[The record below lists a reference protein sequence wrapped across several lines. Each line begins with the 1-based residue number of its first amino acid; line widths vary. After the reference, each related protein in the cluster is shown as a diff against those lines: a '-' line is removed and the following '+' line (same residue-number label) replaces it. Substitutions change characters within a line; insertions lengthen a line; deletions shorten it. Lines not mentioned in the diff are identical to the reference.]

1 MYSERQLK
9 RDSFGA
15 ISLRSD
21 RGRHSVVRDTAAA
34 SYGLRWL
41 AAALARREA
50 AALGALEGQ
59 PGFPRLIGFDGRRLL
74 RSFLPGA
81 PLHAGPPPT
90 RGYFREAF
98 RMLVRLH
105 RLGITH
111 NDLAKEGNWIR
122 QTDGRPGIVDFQL
135 ASRFRH
141 RGTLFRTLAREDL
154 RHLLKHKRHYCSEH
168 LTPRQHALLA
178 NPSAPARLWRRL
190 VKPPYRFV
198 TRRILGW
205 PERTGPVERTTRKGR

>member
-1 MYSERQLK
+1 MFCERQLK
-9 RDSFGA
+9 RDTFGA
-15 ISLRSD
+15 IRLRSD
-21 RGRHSVVRDTAAA
+21 RGRHSVIRDTAEAT
-34 SYGLRWL
+34 YGLRWL

-59 PGFPRLIGFDGRRLL
+59 EGFPRLLGFDGRRLL
-74 RSFLPGA
+74 RSFLPGM
-81 PLHAGPPPT
+81 PLYAGPPPS
-90 RGYFREAF
+90 RRFFRDAL

-111 NDLAKEGNWIR
+111 NDLAKEANWIR
-122 QTDGRPGIVDFQL
+122 QADGRPGIVDFQL

-141 RGTLFRTLAREDL
+141 RGPLFRTLAREDL
-154 RHLLKHKRHYCSEH
+154 RHLLKHKRCYCPQH

-178 NPSAPARLWRRL
+178 NPSALARLWRRL
-190 VKPPYRFV
+190 VKPPYRFL

-205 PERTGPVERTTRKGR
+205 PERTGPVERGTERR